1 MTGKLLQLN
10 CWRLNLLES
19 GLFNTKVHEVI
30 GHPLRDL
37 ALSLTLIKFFTAK
50 DKNGI
55 NCGKGLM
62 GTPCL

>member
-19 GLFNTKVHEVI
+19 GLFNTKVHEVN
-30 GHPLRDL
+30 GHPLPDL
-37 ALSLTLIKFFTAK
+37 AISLTLIKFFTAK

-55 NCGKGLM
+55 NCCKGLM